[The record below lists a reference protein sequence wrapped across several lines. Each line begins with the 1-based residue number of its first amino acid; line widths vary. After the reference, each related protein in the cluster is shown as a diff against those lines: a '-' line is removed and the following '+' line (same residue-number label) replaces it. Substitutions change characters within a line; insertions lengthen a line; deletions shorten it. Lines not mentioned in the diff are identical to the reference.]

1 MLHRALKLIRVFHE
15 MSQKE
20 LAERLGI
27 SRSHISELESGKKK
41 PSYDLLEKYSDVFDV
56 PVSNLIFFSEH
67 IENIKEVELSNFRN
81 IIASKILSI
90 MEFVAN
96 KSGKVA

>member
-20 LAERLGI
+20 LAERLDI

-41 PSYDLLEKYSDVFDV
+41 PSYDLLEKYSEVFDV
-56 PVSNLIFFSEH
+56 PVSNLIFFSEY
-67 IENIKEVELSNFRN
+67 IENTQEFEVSSLRHV
-81 IIASKILSI
+81 IASKILSI